1 MASEFDLQQ
10 RLEALI
16 PKTLDDI
23 VRFRRNHMTIRLA
36 TDMEIMELHHEI
48 VPNRAPSMIIN
59 DWRLVAFVMSDD
71 GFQRVDISLLGDKDT
86 GGVRITSP
94 VRMIDLDRQLV
105 ITQSGTLYG
114 MGKAGQGEPPFDHL
128 VMICAATH
136 SWGFGA
142 LFGIPHFFY

>member
-1 MASEFDLQQ
+1 MASETDFHNCLNS
-10 RLEALI
+10 LI
-16 PKTLDDI
+16 PKSLDDI
-23 VRFRRNHMTIRLA
+23 VRFNREHLTLRLA

-48 VPNRAPSMIIN
+48 IPNRKPSMIIS
-59 DWRLVAFVMSDD
+59 DWRLVAFVGS
-71 GFQRVDISLLGDKDT
+71 QRVDIFLLGDKPNN
-86 GGVRITSP
+86 GVRITSP

-114 MGKAGQGEPPFDHL
+114 LGKAGQGEPPFDHL
-128 VMICAATH
+128 MMICAASH

>member
-1 MASEFDLQQ
+1 MASETDFHNCLNS
-10 RLEALI
+10 LI
-16 PKTLDDI
+16 PKSLDDI
-23 VRFRRNHMTIRLA
+23 VRFNREHLTLRLA

-48 VPNRAPSMIIN
+48 IPNRKPSMIIS
-59 DWRLVAFVMSDD
+59 DWRLVAFVGS
-71 GFQRVDISLLGDKDT
+71 QRVDIFLLGDKPNN
-86 GGVRITSP
+86 GVRITSP

-114 MGKAGQGEPPFDHL
+114 LGKAGQGEPPFDHL
-128 VMICAATH
+128 MMICPASH